1 MDRIAKIHTITDS
14 RGNWFVS
21 GTSTFLPL
29 PSIATAATAIIA
41 IAATGLDVDSP
52 EPYRAAAYRLLG
64 ERVAT
69 LVDGSA
75 WWAEVMDTIG

>member
-1 MDRIAKIHTITDS
+1 MDQPFYTDTDP
-14 RGNWFVS
+14 RGNWYAKV
-21 GTSTFLPL
+21 PL
-29 PSIATAATAIIA
+29 PSVATTATAIIA
-41 IAATGLDVDSP
+41 IAATGLDADSP

-75 WWAEVMDTIG
+75 WWAAVMDTIG